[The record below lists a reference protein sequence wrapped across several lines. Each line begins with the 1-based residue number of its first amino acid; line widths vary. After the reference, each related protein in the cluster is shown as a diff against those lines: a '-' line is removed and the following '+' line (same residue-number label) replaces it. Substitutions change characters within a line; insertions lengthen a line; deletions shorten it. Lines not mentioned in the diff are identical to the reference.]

1 MKVNFPKTPKTVEIK
16 NIPVGSTFMAQRT
29 GIKEKGLYMRIDIN
43 SGIVRLT
50 NPRYFNDDVV
60 AVNLSSGQLR
70 RFNAID
76 LVEPIV
82 AEVTCN

>member
-16 NIPVGSTFMAQRT
+16 NIPTGSTFIAQRT
-29 GIKEKGLYMRIDIN
+29 GIKEKGLYMRTDIN

-50 NPRYFNDDVV
+50 NPRYLNDVI

-70 RFNAID
+70 RFD
-76 LVEPIV
+76 PTELVEPIV

>member
-1 MKVNFPKTPKTVEIK
+1 MKVNFPKTPKTVESK

-29 GIKEKGLYMRIDIN
+29 GIKEKGLYMRIDIF

-50 NPRYFNDDVV
+50 NPRCSNDVV
-60 AVNLSSGQLR
+60 AVNLSTGQLR
-70 RFNAID
+70 RFNATD